1 MRQEDCSTLWD
12 SQQKML
18 DGLMWSVCNINI
30 LTLSSNYLRGG
41 VACSVM
47 RVRRTVAAVRYYST
61 NTTAAAA
68 AAAARWCV
76 DGRRLVR
83 GNTQTDTQGERTRER
98 ERERDR
104 ELEAS
109 AHRLGGRIKARSHSR
124 HRDRNET
131 RKLPWIRDR
140 GQTYGVT
147 KNATDC
153 STLLTLTITA
163 TPSL

>member
-1 MRQEDCSTLWD
+1 
-12 SQQKML
+12 
-18 DGLMWSVCNINI
+18 
-30 LTLSSNYLRGG
+30 
-41 VACSVM
+41 M
-47 RVRRTVAAVRYYST
+47 RVRRTVAAVRYCST

-83 GNTQTDTQGERTRER
+83 GNTHRQTHRER
-98 ERERDR
+98 ERER
-104 ELEAS
+104 ETES
-109 AHRLGGRIKARSHSR
+109 WKHRLIGWEVDLRPVHIHVTATEMKL
-124 HRDRNET
+124 E
-131 RKLPWIRDR
+131 KLPWIRDR

-163 TPSL
+163 TNSL